1 VPIDKAFSVV
11 EHSVRKHRKEEQLPP
26 SCSFPNNSA
35 SFVRCKMK
43 NDKSDKR
50 VERTRQALQAAL
62 LELMVECG
70 YERLSVQQILDRAG
84 VGRATF
90 YTHFGSKEELLR
102 SSLERLREQLAQ
114 ERNSA
119 AGGAP
124 DSSIPLG
131 FSLAFFRHVDGHRK
145 LYRAIVG
152 RESGAIVDK
161 QLRRLLADLVLREV
175 GLRGSNAQARAKA
188 DLTAQYVAGA
198 IMAVVTWWL
207 DRNIKLSA
215 EEIDSTFR
223 QMTLPALQAILRS
236 RT

>member
-1 VPIDKAFSVV
+1 M
-11 EHSVRKHRKEEQLPP
+11 EKE
-26 SCSFPNNSA
+26 
-35 SFVRCKMK
+35 KI
-43 NDKSDKR
+43 DKR

-90 YTHFGSKEELLR
+90 YLHFGSKEDLLR
-102 SSLERLREQLAQ
+102 SSLERLREHLAQ
-114 ERNSA
+114 EWNSA
-119 AGGAP
+119 AGGPAG
-124 DSSIPLG
+124 SSVSLG
-131 FSLAFFRHVDGHRK
+131 FSLSFFQHVDSHGK
-145 LYRAIVG
+145 LYRAILG

-161 QLRRLLADLVLREV
+161 QLRRLLVDLVLREV
-175 GLRGSNAQARAKA
+175 GLRDRSAQARAKA

-223 QMTLPALQAILRS
+223 QMTLPALEAIRRS
-236 RT
+236 RA